1 MEDVDVLDEKPIS
14 IGIPMTS
21 RVEEVSVKESNMG
34 TTISEPVDISFASS
48 NIDVLSKAQEDTR
61 AKIALTFTH
70 SFLIIIAVCLFL
82 PFILKA
88 VSESIFPSPMDAAK
102 DLITTTASVLSGPFG
117 FIVGFYFKQ
126 TNKNG

>member
-1 MEDVDVLDEKPIS
+1 MEDVDVIDEKPIS
-14 IGIPMTS
+14 FGAPVITH
-21 RVEEVSVKESNMG
+21 VSDSVAKENNAG
-34 TTISEPVDISFASS
+34 TILSEPVDISFASS

-88 VSESIFPSPMDAAK
+88 ISENIFPSPMDSAK
-102 DLITTTASVLSGPFG
+102 DLLTTTASILSGPFG